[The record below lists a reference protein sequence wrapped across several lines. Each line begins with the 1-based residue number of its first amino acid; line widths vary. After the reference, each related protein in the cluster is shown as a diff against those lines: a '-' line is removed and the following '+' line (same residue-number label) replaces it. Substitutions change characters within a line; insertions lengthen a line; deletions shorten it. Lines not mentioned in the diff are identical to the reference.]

1 MRLTILALIG
11 LSLCTLRISL
21 ADEPTVKV
29 KKVRPADSDSPFAEG
44 WPDATLPDQVEVKNY
59 PAYRSAVA
67 KAKKA
72 PQMADNVMFLPLFN
86 HISKNNIAMTSPV
99 VNTYTPEM
107 IETPGSAGDMTME
120 FLYRTPTMGQLGQ
133 SGPVEVKDFPATTY
147 VCLGLEGG
155 MNDTKLRD
163 GAKTLK
169 AWLADHKDEWVEAG
183 PLRRLGYHGPMT
195 PVTERRWEVQIPVK
209 SAKAKAEK

>member
-1 MRLTILALIG
+1 MRLAILALLG
-11 LSLCTLRISL
+11 LILCIPVMVM
-21 ADEPTVKV
+21 ADEPAVKA

-59 PAYRSAVA
+59 PAYRSAIA

-72 PQMADNVMFLPLFN
+72 PQMADNVLFFPLFN

-99 VNTYTPEM
+99 VNTYTSEM

-120 FLYRTPTMGQLGQ
+120 FLYRTPTMGQTGPA
-133 SGPVEVKDFPATTY
+133 GPVEVKDFPAATY
-147 VCLGLEGG
+147 VCLGLEGE

-163 GAKTLK
+163 GAKALK
-169 AWLADHKDEWVEAG
+169 TWLAEHKAEWVEAG
-183 PLRRLGYHGPMT
+183 PPRRLGYHGPMT
-195 PVTERRWEVQIPVK
+195 PVAERRWEVQIPVK
-209 SAKAKAEK
+209 SAK